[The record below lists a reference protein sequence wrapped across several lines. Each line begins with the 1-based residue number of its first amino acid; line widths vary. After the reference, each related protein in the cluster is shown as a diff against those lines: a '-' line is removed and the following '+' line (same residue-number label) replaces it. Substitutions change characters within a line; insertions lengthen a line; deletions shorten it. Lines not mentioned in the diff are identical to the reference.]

1 MSHQQT
7 NEEPTFEEFVTFRG
21 DRLHRIAWFL
31 TGDVHLAEDLVQTVL
46 VRVWPKWNRVK
57 GNNPEAYVRRALINT
72 HATWWRR
79 RWRGETPTKDLPD
92 TITSPDVFGD
102 IDLEHDL
109 ASALRMLPPRQR
121 AVVVLRFFEDLSVEE
136 TADVLNCHPGTVKSQ
151 TSKALRNL
159 RRHLSEPESIC
170 IGERV

>member
-7 NEEPTFEEFVTFRG
+7 NEEATFEEFVTFRG
-21 DRLHRIAWFL
+21 DRFHRIAWLL

-46 VRVWPKWNRVK
+46 VRVWPKWNRIK
-57 GNNPEAYVRRALINT
+57 GNNPDAYVRRALVNT
-72 HATWWRR
+72 HSSWWRR

-92 TITSPDVFGD
+92 TMATPDVFAD
-102 IDLEHDL
+102 VDLEQSL
-109 ASALRMLPPRQR
+109 AAAIRMLPPRQR

-151 TSKALRNL
+151 TSKALRHL

-170 IGERV
+170 IGEIV